1 MADIDLKISIL
12 KKSMSTFSGWLDQC
26 EELINALPTQLEQ
39 CDHAHLRELAMKY
52 KVYKSSALLI
62 AHLFWIY
69 AGIIHALLEIKIIL
83 MHFNLLNY

>member
-12 KKSMSTFSGWLDQC
+12 KKSMSTFSGWLDRC

-62 AHLFWIY
+62 NSTSVSDLL
-69 AGIIHALLEIKIIL
+69 HALLGIKIIL

>member
-52 KVYKSSALLI
+52 KVSVKYIFEFLSWGMEVVLDPSIIKFILAQ
-62 AHLFWIY
+62 IY
-69 AGIIHALLEIKIIL
+69 YIL
-83 MHFNLLNY
+83 VA